1 MSSVISIINM
11 KGGVGKTTLSLGIG
25 IQLSKNEKKV
35 LLIDVDPQFNLTQA
49 LMKKYKKT
57 EKKSNGE
64 TFYFN
69 EILKK
74 ERTIYKLF
82 LPNISL
88 FNDKEK
94 IDSDDLIVELDKNIS
109 LICGDLNLVLVN
121 KSNDY
126 SNIRKLKNFIHD
138 NKLKEIYDY
147 IIIDCHPTLTLYTD
161 SALVASDYYL
171 IPNQIDMYSII
182 GIQSLQ
188 KVIKAL
194 IEQERIKLKCLGL
207 VYTRISKKN
216 LKKEEEIKNEFEKKE
231 SVKDINIFNSKIME
245 STHLRTGKKGPIP
258 NEYEDTKS
266 DIESI
271 CIELEEEIKRNEELN
286 KNV

>member
-11 KGGVGKTTLSLGIG
+11 KGGVGKTTLSIGIG
-25 IQLSKNEKKV
+25 IQLSKKEKKV
-35 LLIDVDPQFNLTQA
+35 LLIDADPQFNLTQA
-49 LMKKYKKT
+49 LMKKYKNIN
-57 EKKSNGE
+57 KKSNGE

-82 LPNISL
+82 VPNISL
-88 FNDKEK
+88 FNDEEK
-94 IDSDDLIVELDKNIS
+94 IDSDDLIIELDKNIS

-147 IIIDCHPTLTLYTD
+147 IIIDCPPTLTL
-161 SALVASDYYL
+161 
-171 IPNQIDMYSII
+171 
-182 GIQSLQ
+182 
-188 KVIKAL
+188 
-194 IEQERIKLKCLGL
+194 
-207 VYTRISKKN
+207 YTRISKKN